1 MFSFEELDEI
11 LSRDNLECIYH
22 GIDVS
27 HFAVVMGG
35 RLGLKNTKTKNY
47 PQGCGK
53 VLLKNK

>member
-53 VLLKNK
+53 ILIKK